1 MINSGY
7 LKRVYYKNNGGEEIE
22 DDEAERAPL
31 LRSMF
36 ESKNREE
43 YIGETGRA
51 LNIRIKEHLASKK
64 RRSLTL
70 PLGKHRVEA
79 HDGNDFCVKCNIL
92 TYEAEVSA

>member
-1 MINSGY
+1 
-7 LKRVYYKNNGGEEIE
+7 
-22 DDEAERAPL
+22 
-31 LRSMF
+31 MF